1 MENNMKT
8 ITLTRPAPYPFGGK
22 FLVPGDNRVD
32 DEYIAELMAN
42 PVALQDISAGILV
55 IGHGKP
61 VELDTQE
68 PAPVPAPAPSDDLE
82 DLRALAAGDGRR
94 KDVQEARAKLA
105 ELEDDGA

>member
-1 MENNMKT
+1 MKT

-55 IGHGKP
+55 IGHGAP

-68 PAPVPAPAPSDDLE
+68 PAPAPAPAPSDDLE

>member
-1 MENNMKT
+1 MKT

-42 PVALQDISAGILV
+42 PVALNDISAGILV
-55 IGHGKP
+55 IGHGEP
-61 VELDTQE
+61 VELDTRE
-68 PAPVPAPAPSDDLE
+68 PAPAPAPAPSDDLE

-94 KDVQEARAKLA
+94 RDVQEARAKLA